1 MFLDT
6 LRFCLAPILTTTVLS
21 SISANYSSALT
32 NSSAAYMRT
41 GNSGS
46 FYYEAIEVTATLTGR
61 YTFLSSSN
69 MDTYG
74 FLYQTGINPSNLSA
88 TLLILDDDS
97 GGNNQF
103 LFTYT
108 LEAGNT
114 YIVICTT
121 FSAMVT
127 GPFSL
132 GIYGPSRVSLR
143 RIDLSLA
150 ISSTRPT
157 TSEYDGLIRRSISVF
172 R

>member
-1 MFLDT
+1 MFLSV
-6 LRFCLAPILTTTVLS
+6 LAPTPTTTVLS
-21 SISANYSSALT
+21 RISTNYSSALT
-32 NSSAAYMRT
+32 NSSAVYSRM
-41 GNSGS
+41 GS
-46 FYYEAIEVTATLTGR
+46 VGYFYYEAIEVTATLTGR
-61 YTFLSSSN
+61 YSFLSSSN

-74 FLYQTGINPSNLSA
+74 FLYFGSINAPDLSGNP
-88 TLLILDDDS
+88 LIFDDDS

-108 LEAGNT
+108 VQAGNT
-114 YIVICTT
+114 YIVIFTT

-143 RIDLSLA
+143 RMDLSLV

-157 TSEYDGLIRRSISVF
+157 TSEYDG
-172 R
+172 